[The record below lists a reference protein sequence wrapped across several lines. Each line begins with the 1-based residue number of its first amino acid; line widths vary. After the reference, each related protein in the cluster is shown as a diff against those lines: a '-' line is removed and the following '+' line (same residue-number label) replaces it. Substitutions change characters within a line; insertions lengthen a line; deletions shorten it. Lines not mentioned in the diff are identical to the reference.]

1 VPRLTAGESLPLGG
15 EFWGDTTLRA
25 PAGARRD
32 ILTGSEVQCGE
43 GGLPLRELFS
53 ALPIAVLRTIE

>member
-1 VPRLTAGESLPLGG
+1 V
-15 EFWGDTTLRA
+15 LRA
-25 PAGARRD
+25 PPGTRRE
-32 ILTGSEVQCGE
+32 ILSESEISCQD